1 VGLLNVEKISKSFGG
16 LRALERVSCEVEKG
30 EVIGIIGP
38 NGAGKTTLFNVISG
52 FYTPDEGEIHFNG
65 KPTHG
70 LRPDEICK
78 MGLTRTFQIVQ
89 PFPDLSVLD
98 NVLIGALVR
107 IPHVRKARE
116 KAMEVLEA
124 VQMADKSEAMAKKL
138 TLADRKRLEV
148 AKALATDPKIL
159 LMDESMAG
167 LTPTEAYQTIDLIH
181 KLKEGGLT
189 FVLIEHVM
197 EIIMNLSDRILVLN
211 YGEKIAEGSPQEV
224 ASNPKVIEAYLGKE
238 ENAEDR

>member
-1 VGLLNVEKISKSFGG
+1 MGLLSVEEISKSFGG
-16 LRALERVSCEVEKG
+16 LRALERVSFVVEKG
-30 EVIGIIGP
+30 EAIGIIGP

-52 FYTPDEGEIHFNG
+52 FYAPDGGKIHFNG

-78 MGLTRTFQIVQ
+78 MGLTRTFQMVQ

-98 NVLIGALVR
+98 NVLIGVLVKT
-107 IPHVRKARE
+107 PQVKKARI
-116 KAMEVLEA
+116 KAMEVLET
-124 VQMADKSEAMAKKL
+124 VQMADRSEAMAKKL

-148 AKALATDPKIL
+148 AKALATDPQIL

-167 LTPTEAYQTIDLIH
+167 LTPTEAYQTIELVR

-197 EIIMNLSDRILVLN
+197 EIIMNLSDRIIVLN
-211 YGEKIAEGSPQEV
+211 YGQKIAEGTPQEV
-224 ASNPKVIEAYLGKE
+224 TSNSKVIEAYLGE
-238 ENAEDR
+238 EEDAEDR

>member
-1 VGLLNVEKISKSFGG
+1 MGLLNVNEISKSFGG
-16 LRALERVSCEVEKG
+16 LRALERVSFEVEKG
-30 EVIGIIGP
+30 ETLGIIGP

-65 KPTHG
+65 KAAHG

-89 PFPDLSVLD
+89 SFPDLSVLD
-98 NVLIGALVR
+98 NVLIGALAKTPQVK
-107 IPHVRKARE
+107 KARK

-124 VQMADKSEAMAKKL
+124 VQMADKSETMAKKL
-138 TLADRKRLEV
+138 TLADRKRLEA
-148 AKALATDPKIL
+148 AKALATDPQIL

-167 LTPTEAYQTIDLIH
+167 LTPAEAYQTIELIRN
-181 KLKEGGLT
+181 LKEGGLT

-197 EIIMNLSDRILVLN
+197 EIIMTLSDRIVVLN
-211 YGEKIAEGSPQEV
+211 YGQKIAEGTPQEV
-224 ASNPKVIEAYLGKE
+224 TSNPKVIEAYLGVE
-238 ENAEDR
+238 EDAEDR

>member
-1 VGLLNVEKISKSFGG
+1 MGLLSVEEISKSFGG
-16 LRALERVSCEVEKG
+16 LRALEGVSFEVERG
-30 EVIGIIGP
+30 ETIGIIGP

-52 FYTPDEGEIHFNG
+52 FYSPDGGKIHFNG

-98 NVLIGALVR
+98 NVLIGALVKT
-107 IPHVRKARE
+107 PQVKKARK

-124 VQMADKSEAMAKKL
+124 VQMADRSEVMAKKL

-148 AKALATDPKIL
+148 AKALATDPQIL

-167 LTPTEAYQTIDLIH
+167 LTPTEAYQTIELIR

-197 EIIMNLSDRILVLN
+197 EIIMNLSDRIIVLN
-211 YGEKIAEGSPQEV
+211 YGQKIAEGTPQEV
-224 ASNPKVIEAYLGKE
+224 TSNSKVIEAYLGE
-238 ENAEDR
+238 EEDAEDC

>member
-1 VGLLNVEKISKSFGG
+1 MGLLSVEEISKSFGG
-16 LRALERVSCEVEKG
+16 LRALERVSFEVEKG
-30 EVIGIIGP
+30 ETIGIIGP

-52 FYTPDEGEIHFNG
+52 FYFPDGGKIHFNG

-98 NVLIGALVR
+98 NVLIGALVKT
-107 IPHVRKARE
+107 PQVKKARK

-124 VQMADKSEAMAKKL
+124 VQMADRSEVMAKKL

-148 AKALATDPKIL
+148 AKTLATDPQIL

-167 LTPTEAYQTIDLIH
+167 LTPTEAYQTIELIR

-197 EIIMNLSDRILVLN
+197 EIIMNLSDRIIVLN
-211 YGEKIAEGSPQEV
+211 YGQKIAEGTPQEV
-224 ASNPKVIEAYLGKE
+224 TSNSKVIEAYLGE
-238 ENAEDR
+238 EEDAEDR

>member
-1 VGLLNVEKISKSFGG
+1 MGLLSVEEISKSFGG
-16 LRALERVSCEVEKG
+16 LRALEGVSFEVERG
-30 EVIGIIGP
+30 ETIGIIGP

-52 FYTPDEGEIHFNG
+52 FYSPDGGKIHFNG

-98 NVLIGALVR
+98 NVLIGALVKT
-107 IPHVRKARE
+107 PQVKKARK

-124 VQMADKSEAMAKKL
+124 VQMADRSEAMAKKL

-148 AKALATDPKIL
+148 AKALATDPQIL

-167 LTPTEAYQTIDLIH
+167 LTPTEAYQTIELIR

-197 EIIMNLSDRILVLN
+197 EIIMNLSDRIIVLN
-211 YGEKIAEGSPQEV
+211 YGQKIAEGTPQEV
-224 ASNPKVIEAYLGKE
+224 TSNSKVIEAYLGE
-238 ENAEDR
+238 EEDAEDC